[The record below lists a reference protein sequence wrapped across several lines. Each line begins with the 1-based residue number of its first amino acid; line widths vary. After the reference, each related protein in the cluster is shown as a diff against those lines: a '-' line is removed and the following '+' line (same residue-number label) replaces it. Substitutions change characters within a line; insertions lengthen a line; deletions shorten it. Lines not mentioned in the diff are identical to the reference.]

1 MVVGYSSGA
10 GFQDSN
16 YRLLIMEKKIGLIYC
31 KGIHIFDFTVNNR
44 GQ

>member
-1 MVVGYSSGA
+1 MLVGYSSGA

-16 YRLLIMEKKIGLIYC
+16 YRLLIIKKIGVIYC
-31 KGIHIFDFTVNNR
+31 KKIHRFGFTINKR